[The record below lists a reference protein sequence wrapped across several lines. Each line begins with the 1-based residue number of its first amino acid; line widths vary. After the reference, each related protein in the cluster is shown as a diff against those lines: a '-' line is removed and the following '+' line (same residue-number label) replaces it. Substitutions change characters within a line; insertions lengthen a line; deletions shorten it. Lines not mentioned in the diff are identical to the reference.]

1 MAGRVSNVVVSLSG
15 LEALLGNLLAALD
28 VCVNLGTILINKT
41 QPHENRSCIAPDLVC
56 RCLIVEYEYEVGV
69 LR

>member
-1 MAGRVSNVVVSLSG
+1 MVSLSG

-28 VCVNLGTILINKT
+28 VYVNLGTILINKT
-41 QPHENRSCIAPDLVC
+41 QQPHENRSCIAPDLVC
-56 RCLIVEYEYEVGV
+56 RRCFIIAYESEDCFV

>member
-1 MAGRVSNVVVSLSG
+1 MLSLSG

-28 VCVNLGTILINKT
+28 ICVNLCTIPINKT
-41 QPHENRSCIAPDLVC
+41 QPHENRSCITPYLVC
-56 RCLIVEYEYEVGV
+56 RCLIIEYESDDCLLTLGV